1 MIVDDDV
8 RELFSILCTVIL
20 SNQKWHLKKKKKII
34 ITKNNKNE
42 RKFVKLN
49 NIRIA

>member
-34 ITKNNKNE
+34 TKNNKNE